1 MKLKSSNHSPSV
13 AARASFVLFVFFVVA
28 ICWIV
33 DGTDAALALE
43 CDLAER
49 MACALRALLRGLCL
63 SDALHCSVAPACSG
77 LRTAVAAALFALALP
92 TAQRP
97 GGASRSCGWSPPGSL
112 RAPRGT
118 RRQALFVG
126 PVARHTCRAA
136 LGALAGLWLNLARLL
151 AIELAMRLSPA
162 LGQTLHA
169 FALPLIIAPLAAA
182 LLALITHLCPLGK
195 LLLSLAAALLL
206 ALLLNAPAFYL
217 DWEVLQ

>member
-43 CDLAER
+43 GDLAER

-63 SDALHCSVAPACSG
+63 SDALHCTVAPACSG

-97 GGASRSCGWSPPGSL
+97 GGASRL
-112 RAPRGT
+112 V
-118 RRQALFVG
+118 VG
-126 PVARHTCRAA
+126 HVARHTCRAA

-169 FALPLIIAPLAAA
+169 FALPIIIAPLAAA
-182 LLALITHLCPLGK
+182 LLAILTHLGPRGK

-217 DWEVLQ
+217 DWEVLP

>member
-63 SDALHCSVAPACSG
+63 SDALHCTVAPACSG
-77 LRTAVAAALFALALP
+77 LRTAVAVALFALALP
-92 TAQRP
+92 PAQRP
-97 GGASRSCGWSPPGSL
+97 GGASRL
-112 RAPRGT
+112 V
-118 RRQALFVG
+118 VG

-151 AIELAMRLSPA
+151 AIELGMRASPA
-162 LGQTLHA
+162 IGATLHD
-169 FALPLIIAPLAAA
+169 FALPLLIAPLAAA
-182 LLALITHLCPLGK
+182 FLALLPRLKLPQRVLLATT
-195 LLLSLAAALLL
+195 SALLL
-206 ALLLNAPAFYL
+206 VLLLNAPAYII
-217 DWEVLQ
+217 DWEVLP